1 MAYYILGFLSASA
14 IGIFIWVI
22 TRRNRNSPG
31 TIQRDID
38 RNNLSTGSGLEK
50 LRDINEET
58 ARLNEEAEDITTE
71 GLSTIE
77 NTNRTISD
85 IIASAS
91 RKRRSTD

>member
-1 MAYYILGFLSASA
+1 MAYYILGFLSAAA

-22 TRRNRNSPG
+22 TRRNRNSTG

-58 ARLNEEAEDITTE
+58 ARLNEEAEDITTG

-77 NTNRTISD
+77 DTNRTVSD
-85 IIASAS
+85 IIATAN